1 MIGFAVDEDRS
12 LETLRQSSSPMRMGL
27 SEYED
32 DEFKADMSEGT
43 VLDRLATP
51 EEIAKKWRC
60 SLQARM
66 PRTALA
72 LSLTS
77 TVD

>member
-1 MIGFAVDEDRS
+1 
-12 LETLRQSSSPMRMGL
+12 MRMGL

-51 EEIAKKWRC
+51 EEIAKNGAVLCKRGC
-60 SLQARM
+60 LVQH
-66 PRTALA
+66 
-72 LSLTS
+72 
-77 TVD
+77 